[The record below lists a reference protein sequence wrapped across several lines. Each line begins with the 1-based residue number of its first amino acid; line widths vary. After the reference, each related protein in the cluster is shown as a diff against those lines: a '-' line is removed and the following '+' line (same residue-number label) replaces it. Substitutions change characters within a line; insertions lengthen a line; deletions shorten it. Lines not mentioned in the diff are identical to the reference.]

1 MTPGKKARGKI
12 PGGFFL
18 SGVDE
23 GGFPGYVIEDQWFHT
38 TREEW
43 VFHASFSAAAGFTVC
58 NFRNFVRGFGI
69 TSGWENRHRSQ
80 GFRYCAGRDIH
91 SGSSARRP
99 EKILSYEP
107 AGLVRRGSRLV
118 CPCRGV
124 VSGQGRGSA
133 GLRDRFR
140 RDVRPHFSAQF
151 CHSPVFPAE
160 TGRGA
165 ACKFS
170 AAAL

>member
-1 MTPGKKARGKI
+1 MPGKKPRGKI

-99 EKILSYEP
+99 EKFSLMSPRDWYEGVADWCARVGEWFQDM
-107 AGLVRRGSRLV
+107 AGDLLVFV
-118 CPCRGV
+118 I
-124 VSGQGRGSA
+124 GSA
-133 GLRDRFR
+133 VTFGLIFLLSFVIRRFSCR
-140 RDVRPHFSAQF
+140 NWKR
-151 CHSPVFPAE
+151 C
-160 TGRGA
+160 
-165 ACKFS
+165 CM
-170 AAAL
+170 